1 MVNTNV
7 KIIEELQSFL
17 NLVLEDSEIK
27 ELFTT
32 NSKDFIRDRKL
43 PLRKIIGMLINLPK
57 RSLSIEL
64 QSFFESL
71 EQSDL
76 CCTKGAFSLQRT
88 KLKPIFFKVWND
100 FLIKSFYNFYGND
113 VKRWKGFKLL
123 AVDGSNFSVVNKPK
137 VVAYFGSADN
147 QFGGVPMARAMQI
160 HDVLNDLTI
169 WGDIF
174 PRRCSENAIIA
185 NHIRHLPEDSLTL
198 FDRGYPSY
206 SLIYL
211 LANEENPRHFLMRCK
226 TTFSNEVKNFVA
238 GNQTDAVTTIYPS
251 LESIERLKEHG
262 YLVTQKTGIKIRMVK
277 VMLPDGEVEVLLTDL
292 YDYKIFTLKKISDLY
307 FMRWK
312 IEISYGKQKNQLQME
327 IFSGH
332 RVVYIEQDYAA
343 GLFVANLQSI
353 IEKQC
358 DLEVK
363 EISANR
369 CYEYKINRN
378 VSWASLKNRI
388 LKLFIQSNNSLTIL
402 IELQNLFIR
411 NIEPV
416 RPLRHSSRSLPKR
429 KRGKY
434 QTFTNYRRAIEYLT
448 K

>member
-1 MVNTNV
+1 LT
-7 KIIEELQSFL
+7 
-17 NLVLEDSEIK
+17 
-27 ELFTT
+27 
-32 NSKDFIRDRKL
+32 
-43 PLRKIIGMLINLPK
+43 KIIGMLINLPK

-71 EQSDL
+71 EQPDS
-76 CCTKGAFSLQRT
+76 CCTKGAFSLQRP

-100 FLIKSFYNFYGND
+100 FLIKEFYNFYGND
-113 VKRWKGFKLL
+113 VKRWEGFRLL
-123 AVDGSNFSVVNKPK
+123 AVDGSNVSVMNVPEVLK
-137 VVAYFGSADN
+137 YFGSADN

-174 PRRCSENAIIA
+174 PRSYSENAIIA
-185 NHIRHLPEDSLTL
+185 NHIRNLPEDSLAL

-211 LANEENPRHFLMRCK
+211 LANEESPRHFLMRCK
-226 TTFSNEVKNFVA
+226 TTFSNEIKDFVA
-238 GNQTDAVTTIYPS
+238 GNKKDLITTIYPS
-251 LESIERLKEHG
+251 LESIEKLKEYG
-262 YLVTQKTGIKIRMVK
+262 YIITKNTGIKIRLLK
-277 VMLPDGEVEVLLTDL
+277 VVLADGEIEVLLTDL
-292 YDYKIFTLKKISDLY
+292 YDNKIFTLKKISNLY

-312 IEISYGKQKNQLQME
+312 IETNYSKQKNQLQME

-332 RVVYIEQDYAA
+332 RVVCIEQDYAA

-358 DLEVK
+358 EQEMK
-363 EISANR
+363 EISASR

-378 VSWASLKNRI
+378 ISWASLKNRI
-388 LKLFIQSNNSLTIL
+388 LKLFIQSNNSFEIL
-402 IELQNLFIR
+402 IELQNLFIK

-416 RPLRHSSRSLPKR
+416 RPGRHAPRTLPKR

-434 QTFTNYRRAIEYLT
+434 QTFTNYRRAI
-448 K
+448 

>member
-1 MVNTNV
+1 MVHTNV
-7 KIIEELQSFL
+7 KIVAELKSFL
-17 NLVLEDSEIK
+17 NVVLEESDIR

-32 NSKDFIRDRKL
+32 HPTDFSRDRKL
-43 PLRKIIGMLINLPK
+43 PLRKIIGILINLPK

-71 EQSDL
+71 EQSGL

-100 FLIKSFYNFYGND
+100 LLIKNFYNFYGND
-113 VKRWKGFKLL
+113 VKRWEGFRLV
-123 AVDGSNFSVVNKPK
+123 AVDGSNFSVVNKPE
-137 VVAYFGSADN
+137 VLQHFGSADN

-174 PRRCSENAIIA
+174 PRKCSENSIIA
-185 NHIRHLPEDSLTL
+185 SHIRHLPEDSLTL
-198 FDRGYPSY
+198 FDRGYPSC

-211 LANEENPRHFLMRCK
+211 LANEEIPRHFLMRCK
-226 TTFSNEVKNFVA
+226 TNFSNEVKNFVA
-238 GNQTDAVTTIYPS
+238 SNQTDIITTIYPS
-251 LESIERLKEHG
+251 PESIERLREHG
-262 YLVTQKTGIKIRMVK
+262 YIVTQKTGIKIRMIK
-277 VMLPDGEVEVLLTDL
+277 VILPDGEVEVLLTDL
-292 YDYKIFTLKKISDLY
+292 YDDKIFTLKKFSGLY
-307 FMRWK
+307 FKRWK
-312 IEISYGKQKNQLQME
+312 IEIAYGKQKNQLQME

-332 RVVYIEQDYAA
+332 RVVCIEQDYAA

-358 DLEVK
+358 DQEVK
-363 EISANR
+363 EISASR

-388 LKLFIQSNNSLTIL
+388 LKLFIESNNSFTIL
-402 IELQNLFIR
+402 MELQNLFIK

-416 RPLRHSSRSLPKR
+416 RPGRHAPRPLPKR

-434 QTFTNYRRAIEYLT
+434 QTFTNYRRAL
-448 K
+448 

>member
-1 MVNTNV
+1 MVDANV
-7 KIIEELQSFL
+7 KIIEELKSFL
-17 NLVLEDSEIK
+17 DVVIEDPEIR

-32 NSKDFIRDRKL
+32 NPTDFSRDRKL
-43 PLRKIIGMLINLPK
+43 PLRKIIGILINLPK

-76 CCTKGAFSLQRT
+76 CCTKGAFSLQRG
-88 KLKPIFFKVWND
+88 KLRPIFFKVWND
-100 FLIKSFYNFYGND
+100 FLIKCFYNFYGNN
-113 VKRWKGFKLL
+113 VKRWEGFRLI
-123 AVDGSNFSVVNKPK
+123 AVDGSNVSVVNKPE
-137 VVAYFGSADN
+137 VLDHFGSADN

-174 PRRCSENAIIA
+174 PRKCSENAIIA
-185 NHIRHLPEDSLTL
+185 SHIRHLPEDSLTL

-211 LANEENPRHFLMRCK
+211 LANEESLRHFLMRCK
-226 TTFSNEVKNFVA
+226 VSFNNEVKNFVA
-238 GNQTDAVTTIYPS
+238 SGKKNAIRTIYPS
-251 LESIERLKEHG
+251 SESIEMLREHR
-262 YLVTQKTGIKIRMVK
+262 YIVTPKTGIKIRMVK
-277 VMLPDGEVEVLLTDL
+277 VKLPDGEIEVLLTNL
-292 YDYKIFTLKKISDLY
+292 YDDKIFTVKKLSRLY

-312 IEISYGKQKNQLQME
+312 IETTYGKQKNQLQME
-327 IFSGH
+327 ICSGH
-332 RVVYIEQDYAA
+332 RVMCIEQDYAA

-358 DLEVK
+358 DQAVK
-363 EISANR
+363 EISASR
-369 CYEYKINRN
+369 YYEYKINRN
-378 VSWASLKNRI
+378 VSWAFLKNRI
-388 LKLFIQSNNSLTIL
+388 LKLFIESNNSLTTL
-402 IELQNLFIR
+402 LELQKLFIK

-416 RPLRHSSRSLPKR
+416 RPGRHVPRPPRKR

-434 QTFTNYRRAIEYLT
+434 QTFTNYRRAI
-448 K
+448 

>member
-1 MVNTNV
+1 MVYTNV
-7 KIIEELQSFL
+7 KIIEELKSFL
-17 NLVLEDSEIK
+17 DVVIEDPEIR

-32 NSKDFIRDRKL
+32 NPTDFTRERKL
-43 PLRKIIGMLINLPK
+43 PLRKIIGILINLPK

-71 EQSDL
+71 EQPDL
-76 CCTKGAFSLQRT
+76 CCTKGALSLQRT

-100 FLIKSFYNFYGND
+100 FLIKCFYDFYGNN
-113 VKRWKGFKLL
+113 VKRWEGFTLM
-123 AVDGSNFSVVNKPK
+123 AVDGSNVSVVNKPE
-137 VVAYFGSADN
+137 VLDHFGSADN

-174 PRRCSENAIIA
+174 PGKCSENAIIA
-185 NHIRHLPEDSLTL
+185 SHISHLPEDSLTL

-211 LANEENPRHFLMRCK
+211 LANEESPRHFLMRCK

-238 GNQTDAVTTIYPS
+238 SNKMNLVTIIYPS
-251 LESIERLKEHG
+251 LESIERLREHH
-262 YLVTQKTGIKIRMVK
+262 YIVTRKTGIRIRMVK
-277 VMLPDGEVEVLLTDL
+277 VKLPDGEIEVLLTDL
-292 YDYKIFTLKKISDLY
+292 YDDKIFTVKKLSNLY

-312 IEISYGKQKNQLQME
+312 IETNYSKQKNQLQME

-332 RVVYIEQDYAA
+332 RVMCIEQDYAA

-358 DLEVK
+358 DREMK
-363 EISANR
+363 EISASR

-378 VSWASLKNRI
+378 VSWACLKYRI
-388 LKLFIQSNNSLTIL
+388 LKLFIESNNSLTIL
-402 IELQNLFIR
+402 MELQNLFIK

-416 RPLRHSSRSLPKR
+416 RPDRHVSRRLPKR

-434 QTFTNYRRAIEYLT
+434 QTFTNYRRAI
-448 K
+448 

>member
-7 KIIEELQSFL
+7 KIIEALKSFL
-17 NLVLEDSEIK
+17 NIVIEDTEIRR
-27 ELFTT
+27 LFTT
-32 NSKDFIRDRKL
+32 KPTDFTRDRKL
-43 PLRKIIGMLINLPK
+43 PLRKIIGILINLPK

-71 EQSDL
+71 EQPGFS
-76 CCTKGAFSLQRT
+76 CTKGAFSLQRP

-100 FLIKSFYNFYGND
+100 FLVKGFYSFYGKD
-113 VKRWKGFKLL
+113 VKRWEGFRLL
-123 AVDGSNFSVVNKPK
+123 AVDGSNISVMNVPE
-137 VVAYFGSADN
+137 VLDYFGSADN
-147 QFGGVPMARAMQI
+147 QFGSVPMARVMQI

-174 PRRCSENAIIA
+174 PRKSSENVIIA
-185 NHIRHLPEDSLTL
+185 NHIRHLPADSLTL

-211 LANEENPRHFLMRCK
+211 LANEESPRHFLMRCK

-238 GNQTDAVTTIYPS
+238 SNKTDLITTIYSS
-251 LESIERLKEHG
+251 LESIEKLKEHG
-262 YLVTQKTGIKIRMVK
+262 YIVTQKTGIKIRMLK
-277 VMLPDGEVEVLLTDL
+277 VVLPDGEIEVLLTDL
-292 YDYKIFTLKKISDLY
+292 YDDKIFTLRKISKLY

-312 IEISYGKQKNQLQME
+312 IETTYSKQKNQLQME

-332 RVVYIEQDYAA
+332 RVVCIEQDYAA

-358 DLEVK
+358 EQKVK
-363 EISANR
+363 EIAASR
-369 CYEYKINRN
+369 CYDYKINRN
-378 VSWASLKNRI
+378 ISWASLKNRI
-388 LKLFIQSNNSLTIL
+388 LKLFIQSNNSFEIL
-402 IELQNLFIR
+402 MELQNLFIK

-416 RPLRHSSRSLPKR
+416 RPGRHAPRTLPKR

-434 QTFTNYRRAIEYLT
+434 QTFTNYRRAI
-448 K
+448 

>member
-1 MVNTNV
+1 MVDANV
-7 KIIEELQSFL
+7 KIIEELKSFL
-17 NLVLEDSEIK
+17 NTVIEVREIR

-32 NSKDFIRDRKL
+32 NPTDFIRDRKL
-43 PLRKIIGMLINLPK
+43 PLKKIIGILINLPK

-64 QSFFESL
+64 RSFFETL
-71 EQSDL
+71 GQEDL
-76 CCTKGAFSLQRT
+76 CCTKGAFSLQRV
-88 KLKPIFFKVWND
+88 KLKPMLFKVWND
-100 FLIKSFYNFYGND
+100 FLVKSFYRFYGD
-113 VKRWKGFKLL
+113 HVKRWEGFKLL

-147 QFGGVPMARAMQI
+147 QFGGVPMGRAMQI

-169 WGDIF
+169 WGGIF
-174 PRRCSENAIIA
+174 PRKLSENAIIA
-185 NHIRHLPEDSLTL
+185 NNIRHLPEDSLTL

-211 LANEENPRHFLMRCK
+211 LSNEETSRHFVMRCK
-226 TTFSNEVKNFVA
+226 TTFSNEVKIFVA
-238 GNQTDAVTTIYPS
+238 GNKKNIVTTIYPS
-251 LESIERLKEHG
+251 LESVETLRKHG
-262 YLVTQKTGIKIRMVK
+262 YIVTKKHGIKIRMVK
-277 VMLPDGEVEVLLTDL
+277 VILLDGEIEVLLTDL
-292 YDYKIFTLKKISDLY
+292 YDDKIFTVKKLSALY

-312 IEISYGKQKNQLQME
+312 IETSYGKQKNQLQIE
-327 IFSGH
+327 ICSGH
-332 RVVYIEQDYAA
+332 KVICIEQDYEA

-358 DLEVK
+358 DQEVK
-363 EISANR
+363 EISASR
-369 CYEYKINRN
+369 RYEYKINRN

-388 LKLFIQSNNSLTIL
+388 LKLFIETDDSLTIL

-416 RPLRHSSRSLPKR
+416 RPGRHVARTRPKR

-434 QTFTNYRRAIEYLT
+434 QTFTNYRRAV
-448 K
+448 

>member
-17 NLVLEDSEIK
+17 NLVLEDSEIR

-113 VKRWKGFKLL
+113 VKRWEGFKLM
-123 AVDGSNFSVVNKPK
+123 AVDGSNFSVVNKPE
-137 VVAYFGSADN
+137 VLRHFGSADN
-147 QFGGVPMARAMQI
+147 QFGGVAMARAMQI

-251 LESIERLKEHG
+251 LESVERLKEHG

-332 RVVYIEQDYAA
+332 RVVCIEQDYAA

-434 QTFTNYRRAIEYLT
+434 QTFTNYRRAI
-448 K
+448 

>member
-7 KIIEELQSFL
+7 KIIEELKLFL
-17 NLVLEDSEIK
+17 DIVIEDPDLRK
-27 ELFTT
+27 LFTT
-32 NSKDFIRDRKL
+32 NPTDFTRDRKL
-43 PLRKIIGMLINLPK
+43 PLRKIVGILINLPK

-64 QSFFESL
+64 QSIFESL
-71 EQSDL
+71 EQQGF
-76 CCTKGAFSLQRT
+76 CCTKGAFSLQRS

-100 FLIKSFYNFYGND
+100 FLVKSFYNFYGND
-113 VKRWKGFKLL
+113 VKRWEGFRLL
-123 AVDGSNFSVVNKPK
+123 AVDGSNISMMNVPEVLN
-137 VVAYFGSADN
+137 YFGSADN

-174 PRRCSENAIIA
+174 PRSHSENAIIA
-185 NHIRHLPEDSLTL
+185 NHIRHFPTDSLTL

-211 LANEENPRHFLMRCK
+211 LANEESPRHFLMRCK
-226 TTFSNEVKNFVA
+226 TTFNNEVKNFVA
-238 GNQTDAVTTIYPS
+238 SNKTDLITTIYPS

-262 YLVTQKTGIKIRMVK
+262 YIVTKQTGIKIRMLK
-277 VMLPDGEVEVLLTDL
+277 VVLPDGEIEVLLTDL
-292 YDYKIFTLKKISDLY
+292 YDDKIFTLKKISKLY
-307 FMRWK
+307 FMRWR
-312 IEISYGKQKNQLQME
+312 IETTYSKQKNQMQME

-332 RVVYIEQDYAA
+332 RVICIEQDYAA

-358 DLEVK
+358 ERNVK
-363 EISANR
+363 EISASR
-369 CYEYKINRN
+369 CYDYKINRN
-378 VSWASLKNRI
+378 ISWASLKNRI
-388 LKLFIQSNNSLTIL
+388 LKLFIQSNNSFEIL
-402 IELQNLFIR
+402 MELQNLFIK

-416 RPLRHSSRSLPKR
+416 RPGRHAPRTLPKR

-434 QTFTNYRRAIEYLT
+434 QTFTNYRRAI
-448 K
+448 

>member
-1 MVNTNV
+1 MVHTNV

-17 NLVLEDSEIK
+17 NVVLEDSEIR

-32 NSKDFIRDRKL
+32 NPTDFTRDRKL
-43 PLRKIIGMLINLPK
+43 PLRKIIGILINLPK

-71 EQSDL
+71 EQSAL
-76 CCTKGAFSLQRT
+76 CCTKGAFSLQRS
-88 KLKPIFFKVWND
+88 KLKPIFFKAWND
-100 FLIKSFYNFYGND
+100 FLVKSFYIFYGND
-113 VKRWKGFKLL
+113 VKLWEGFRLM
-123 AVDGSNFSVVNKPK
+123 AVDGSNVSVVNKPE
-137 VVAYFGSADN
+137 VLHHFGSADN
-147 QFGGVPMARAMQI
+147 QFSGVPMARVMQI

-174 PRRCSENAIIA
+174 PRKCSENAIIA
-185 NHIRHLPEDSLTL
+185 SHIRHLPEDSITL

-206 SLIYL
+206 SLMYL
-211 LANEENPRHFLMRCK
+211 LANEERPRHFLMRCK
-226 TTFSNEVKNFVA
+226 TTFSNEVKKFVS
-238 GNQTDAVTTIYPS
+238 GNQTDIITTIYPS

-262 YLVTQKTGIKIRMVK
+262 YIVTRKTGIKIRMVK
-277 VMLPDGEVEVLLTDL
+277 VRLAGGEIEVLLTDL
-292 YDYKIFTLKKISDLY
+292 YDNKIFTLKKISNLY

-312 IEISYGKQKNQLQME
+312 IETSYSKQKNQLQME
-327 IFSGH
+327 IFSGP
-332 RVVYIEQDYAA
+332 RVVCIEQDYAA

-358 DLEVK
+358 DQEVK
-363 EISANR
+363 EIAASR

-388 LKLFIQSNNSLTIL
+388 LKLFIQSNNSFEIL
-402 IELQNLFIR
+402 MELQHLFIK
-411 NIEPV
+411 NIEPI
-416 RPLRHSSRSLPKR
+416 RPGRHATRPLPKR

-434 QTFTNYRRAIEYLT
+434 QTFTNYRRAI
-448 K
+448 